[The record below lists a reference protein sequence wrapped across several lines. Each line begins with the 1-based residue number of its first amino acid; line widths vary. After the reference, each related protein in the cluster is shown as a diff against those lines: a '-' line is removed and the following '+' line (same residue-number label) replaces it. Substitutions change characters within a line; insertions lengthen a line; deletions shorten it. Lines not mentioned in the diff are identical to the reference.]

1 MALPYHI
8 LCRGRVPA
16 CVVGAVT
23 TLVYVH
29 GTNGSGKSTLARAV
43 LAAAGGVQL
52 VNGVEHDSVRKVK
65 AHITWTHSGL
75 ALAGKYGS
83 ACGGVDGV
91 QPYDAVHSILRRA
104 TEYEGACVFAEGLV
118 TPGVGTCQTF
128 ASYFDRAV
136 FILLDTPETICIRN
150 VLKRRAAKGTTKP
163 YDPKN
168 LYRKL
173 ASARSWADR
182 LERAGL
188 EVHRVQYRQAYNMT
202 LELLGLPE
210 PSVDDLL

>member
-1 MALPYHI
+1 M
-8 LCRGRVPA
+8 
-16 CVVGAVT
+16 T

-43 LAAAGGVQL
+43 LAAAGGAFDVCKL
-52 VNGVEHDSVRKVK
+52 TSIPK
-65 AHITWTHSGL
+65 ATWTRTGTEGVV
-75 ALAGKYGS
+75 LAGKYGT
-83 ACGGVDGV
+83 ACGGVDGM
-91 QPYDAVHSILRRA
+91 QPYAALHDVLQHNVGFVRN
-104 TEYEGACVFAEGLV
+104 VFAEGLV

-136 FILLDTPETICIRN
+136 FILLDTPETICIKN

-188 EVHRVQYRQAYNMT
+188 EVHRVQYRQAYNMA

>member
-1 MALPYHI
+1 MA
-8 LCRGRVPA
+8 
-16 CVVGAVT
+16 

-43 LAAAGGVQL
+43 LAAAGGAQ
-52 VNGVEHDSVRKVK
+52 GVSKLMHSPK
-65 AHITWTHSGL
+65 ATWTHTGV
-75 ALAGKYGS
+75 AGVVLAGKYGN
-83 ACGGVDGV
+83 ACGGVDGM
-91 QPYDAVHSILRRA
+91 QPYAALHDVLKENVAFVRN
-104 TEYEGACVFAEGLV
+104 VFAEGLV
-118 TPGVGTCQTF
+118 TPGVDTCATF

-136 FILLDTPETICIRN
+136 FILLDTPETDCILN
-150 VLKRRAAKGTTKP
+150 VLKRRKAKGTTKP

-188 EVHRVQYRQAYNMT
+188 EVQRLQYRQAYNT
-202 LELLGLPE
+202 SLELLGLPE

>member
-1 MALPYHI
+1 MP
-8 LCRGRVPA
+8 
-16 CVVGAVT
+16 VVST

-43 LAAAGGVQL
+43 IAAAGGVESYHASTRT
-52 VNGVEHDSVRKVK
+52 GVKCG
-65 AHITWTHSGL
+65 TTHTASHVSLIGR
-75 ALAGKYGS
+75 YGN

-91 QPYDAVHSILRRA
+91 QPYAAVKNELLLHSVFPDAS
-104 TEYEGACVFAEGLV
+104 VFAEGLV

-136 FILLDTPETICIRN
+136 FVLLDTPDTTCIKN
-150 VLKRRAAKGTTKP
+150 VLKRRAAKGNTKP

-182 LERAGL
+182 LERVGL
-188 EVHRVQYRQAYNMT
+188 EVHRLQYRQAYNLT

-210 PSVDDLL
+210 PSVEDLL

>member
-1 MALPYHI
+1 MS
-8 LCRGRVPA
+8 
-16 CVVGAVT
+16 

-43 LAAAGGVQL
+43 LAAAGGAQGVSKL
-52 VNGVEHDSVRKVK
+52 VGSPKATYTHTSHAGVV
-65 AHITWTHSGL
+65 
-75 ALAGKYGS
+75 LAGKYGT
-83 ACGGVDGV
+83 ACGGVDGI
-91 QPYDAVHSILRRA
+91 QPYADLHHILKQQSALERN
-104 TEYEGACVFAEGLV
+104 VFAEGLV
-118 TPGVGTCQTF
+118 TPGVDTCTAF
-128 ASYFDRAV
+128 ASYFDQAA
-136 FILLDTPETICIRN
+136 FILLDTPDTVCINN

-168 LYRKL
+168 LYRKQV
-173 ASARSWADR
+173 SARSWADR

-188 EVHRVQYRQAYNMT
+188 NVHRLQYRQAYNLT

>member
-1 MALPYHI
+1 MDSVTGVRTGSGGV
-8 LCRGRVPA
+8 RGMVAP
-16 CVVGAVT
+16 VT

-43 LAAAGGVQL
+43 LAAAGGAQSVSKRMT
-52 VNGVEHDSVRKVK
+52 NPKATYTRTGVAGVV
-65 AHITWTHSGL
+65 
-75 ALAGKYGS
+75 LAGKYGT
-83 ACGGVDGV
+83 ACGGVDGI
-91 QPYDAVHSILRRA
+91 QPYADLHGILEA
-104 TEYEGACVFAEGLV
+104 QGILGHNVFAEGLV

-136 FILLDTPETICIRN
+136 FILLDTPETVCIQN
-150 VLKRRAAKGTTKP
+150 VLKRRKTKGTTKP

-188 EVHRVQYRQAYNMT
+188 EVHRVQYRQAYNMA

>member
-1 MALPYHI
+1 
-8 LCRGRVPA
+8 
-16 CVVGAVT
+16 VT

-43 LAAAGGVQL
+43 LAAAGGAFDVCKL
-52 VNGVEHDSVRKVK
+52 AATPK
-65 AHITWTHSGL
+65 ATWTRTG
-75 ALAGKYGS
+75 AEGVVLAGKYGT
-83 ACGGVDGV
+83 ACGGVDGM
-91 QPYDAVHSILRRA
+91 QPYAALHDVLQYNVQAKCS
-104 TEYEGACVFAEGLV
+104 VFAEGLV
-118 TPGVGTCQTF
+118 TPGVDTCATF

-136 FILLDTPETICIRN
+136 FILLDTPETDCILN
-150 VLKRRAAKGTTKP
+150 VLKRRKAKGATKP

-173 ASARSWADR
+173 ASARSWATR

-188 EVHRVQYRQAYNMT
+188 EVHRVQYRQAYNMA

>member
-1 MALPYHI
+1 M
-8 LCRGRVPA
+8 
-16 CVVGAVT
+16 T

-43 LAAAGGVQL
+43 LAAAGGAQ
-52 VNGVEHDSVRKVK
+52 GVSKLMHSPK
-65 AHITWTHSGL
+65 ATWTHTGV
-75 ALAGKYGS
+75 AGVVLAGKYGN
-83 ACGGVDGV
+83 ACGGVDGM
-91 QPYDAVHSILRRA
+91 QPYAALHDVLKENVAFVRN
-104 TEYEGACVFAEGLV
+104 VFAEGLV
-118 TPGVGTCQTF
+118 TPGVDTCATF

-136 FILLDTPETICIRN
+136 FILLDTPETICIKN

-173 ASARSWADR
+173 ASARSWATR

-188 EVHRVQYRQAYNMT
+188 EVHHLQYRQAYNMA

>member
-1 MALPYHI
+1 M
-8 LCRGRVPA
+8 
-16 CVVGAVT
+16 T

-43 LAAAGGVQL
+43 LAAAGGARGWGHVAGNPKAKYT
-52 VNGVEHDSVRKVK
+52 VTGVP
-65 AHITWTHSGL
+65 ALI
-75 ALAGKYGS
+75 LAGKYGT
-83 ACGGVDGV
+83 ACGGVDGI
-91 QPYDAVHSILRRA
+91 QPYSDLHKILQARG
-104 TEYEGACVFAEGLV
+104 TSTFAEGLV
-118 TPGVGTCQTF
+118 TPGVDTCATF

-136 FILLDTPETICIRN
+136 FVLLDTPETICIQN

-173 ASARSWADR
+173 ASARSWATR

-188 EVHRVQYRQAYNMT
+188 EVHRIQYRQAYNLT